1 MVDISAN
8 LSGIHFDSCIMNAS
22 SLDTTLDELVNIT
35 ILRRRL

>member
-22 SLDTTLDELVNIT
+22 GPLDTTLD
-35 ILRRRL
+35 